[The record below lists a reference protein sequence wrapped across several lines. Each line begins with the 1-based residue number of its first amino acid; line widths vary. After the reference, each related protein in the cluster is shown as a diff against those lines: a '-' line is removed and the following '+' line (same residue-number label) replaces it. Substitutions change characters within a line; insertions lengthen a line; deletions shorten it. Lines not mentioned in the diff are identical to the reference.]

1 MLLPLVV
8 AGSSCPPRQDTIGR
22 HRRRG
27 LIGRA
32 IARCDRARLGFGFGL
47 GLRPRLLGLF
57 GRLAREAGSRR
68 AGCILEGGRHP
79 AEVSEQLSTLLPDGL
94 GVGVEFAHPGL
105 SALARGRNFAFG
117 LLKALCRLCA
127 RTGQDVGRLG
137 ARGAEEL
144 LRLGPN
150 AVGLGARV
158 VDECRRL
165 GLRPGGGL
173 FCFLAGAGGDRLRRL
188 ARSLQDA
195 ADLLGHPVERMPD
208 CRLGRAPH
216 LKLRDQAIDVSDVG
230 IDRPALVAA
239 SRTREGGGADLRRHR
254 RLALALIGLGRLVLD
269 HGCEYD
275 QSRRAPGLGSTH
287 PRSGGFGLPP
297 AQDSLSVS
305 DVERL
310 GRVADAPSLFPAAAA
325 TIATSMPGRGERD
338 ERLPLERERALM
350 ETRELPE
357 PAGAGSASLLAV
369 DVNLALAK
377 RPRARVQGA
386 RTPLEDLGLVAFAA
400 STAIH
405 CARIG
410 VLAGDLSTAE
420 QELRLAY
427 AALAGI
433 DETYLLPS
441 IAELLARVVYAQGRL
456 REAEEIGRAAELG
469 ASDDRELQALWPS
482 APGTALAWQE
492 RADEAERRA
501 RGAVDLIRTRAALSR
516 LAAWCSQNAS
526 ADSDRSA
533 SDRHACQ
540 AREPVVTAP
549 GLTRARFLR
558 DILANKKLP
567 DGYARQL
574 ALATLDLPERLFAT
588 TIIPSNGQPA
598 DAGANGQTTVGPD
611 GLTTEETLTPKPA
624 DDALA

>member
-1 MLLPLVV
+1 
-8 AGSSCPPRQDTIGR
+8 
-22 HRRRG
+22 
-27 LIGRA
+27 
-32 IARCDRARLGFGFGL
+32 
-47 GLRPRLLGLF
+47 
-57 GRLAREAGSRR
+57 
-68 AGCILEGGRHP
+68 
-79 AEVSEQLSTLLPDGL
+79 
-94 GVGVEFAHPGL
+94 
-105 SALARGRNFAFG
+105 
-117 LLKALCRLCA
+117 
-127 RTGQDVGRLG
+127 
-137 ARGAEEL
+137 
-144 LRLGPN
+144 
-150 AVGLGARV
+150 
-158 VDECRRL
+158 
-165 GLRPGGGL
+165 
-173 FCFLAGAGGDRLRRL
+173 
-188 ARSLQDA
+188 
-195 ADLLGHPVERMPD
+195 
-208 CRLGRAPH
+208 
-216 LKLRDQAIDVSDVG
+216 
-230 IDRPALVAA
+230 
-239 SRTREGGGADLRRHR
+239 
-254 RLALALIGLGRLVLD
+254 
-269 HGCEYD
+269 
-275 QSRRAPGLGSTH
+275 
-287 PRSGGFGLPP
+287 
-297 AQDSLSVS
+297 
-305 DVERL
+305 
-310 GRVADAPSLFPAAAA
+310 
-325 TIATSMPGRGERD
+325 
-338 ERLPLERERALM
+338 M
-350 ETRELPE
+350 ETRELLE

-410 VLAGDLSTAE
+410 VLAGDLSSAE

-469 ASDDRELQALWPS
+469 ASDDGELQALWPS
-482 APGTALAWQE
+482 APGTALSWQE

-501 RGAVDLIRTRAALSR
+501 RGAVDLIRTRAALTR
-516 LAAWCSQNAS
+516 LAAWCSQSAS

-549 GLTRARFLR
+549 GLTRERFLR

-574 ALATLDLPERLFAT
+574 ALATLDLPEQLFAT

-598 DAGANGQTTVGPD
+598 DAGANGQTTEGPD

>member
-1 MLLPLVV
+1 
-8 AGSSCPPRQDTIGR
+8 
-22 HRRRG
+22 
-27 LIGRA
+27 
-32 IARCDRARLGFGFGL
+32 
-47 GLRPRLLGLF
+47 
-57 GRLAREAGSRR
+57 
-68 AGCILEGGRHP
+68 
-79 AEVSEQLSTLLPDGL
+79 
-94 GVGVEFAHPGL
+94 
-105 SALARGRNFAFG
+105 
-117 LLKALCRLCA
+117 
-127 RTGQDVGRLG
+127 
-137 ARGAEEL
+137 
-144 LRLGPN
+144 
-150 AVGLGARV
+150 
-158 VDECRRL
+158 
-165 GLRPGGGL
+165 
-173 FCFLAGAGGDRLRRL
+173 
-188 ARSLQDA
+188 
-195 ADLLGHPVERMPD
+195 
-208 CRLGRAPH
+208 
-216 LKLRDQAIDVSDVG
+216 
-230 IDRPALVAA
+230 
-239 SRTREGGGADLRRHR
+239 
-254 RLALALIGLGRLVLD
+254 
-269 HGCEYD
+269 
-275 QSRRAPGLGSTH
+275 
-287 PRSGGFGLPP
+287 
-297 AQDSLSVS
+297 
-305 DVERL
+305 
-310 GRVADAPSLFPAAAA
+310 
-325 TIATSMPGRGERD
+325 
-338 ERLPLERERALM
+338 M